1 MFTRGYFFVLVSP
14 VPFRSWNYLGSIPWV
29 PDASFFCVF
38 KIMLVSTCIYQQ
50 KNKGSWYLYIIYN
63 LHVSMYI
70 YIYIYVYLYVS
81 ICIYQQ
87 KKQRKFNIA
96 PDVCDFLHWE
106 MTVSWEECHPRSI
119 IPVPAPL
126 LSSGCT
132 TPVGWW
138 FKNSWE
144 SQSIFYIYI
153 DYPI

>member
-70 YIYIYVYLYVS
+70 YICVS
-81 ICIYQQ
+81 ICIYMYLPT
-87 KKQRKFNIA
+87 KKTKEVQYSARRMRFSPLGNDGELRRMSSQIHH
-96 PDVCDFLHWE
+96 PSSSTTSEQWLHNPCWL
-106 MTVSWEECHPRSI
+106 MV
-119 IPVPAPL
+119 
-126 LSSGCT
+126 
-132 TPVGWW
+132 
-138 FKNSWE
+138 
-144 SQSIFYIYI
+144 
-153 DYPI
+153 